1 MIWLAQAHLDAVK
14 DAAEAA
20 YPNECCGLLVG
31 RRDGDDRT
39 VDQVVES
46 RNLAS
51 DPSNSFEIDMRLRL
65 TLQKQLR
72 GKGREIIGHYHSHP
86 DGPARPSER
95 DREQA
100 WEPDLTWLIIS
111 VTRAGAEDVLGY
123 AYDDRRGAFDPV
135 SVNGLSPELDDN
147 LWGDD

>member
-1 MIWLAQAHLDAVK
+1 MILLTQAHLDAVK
-14 DAAEAA
+14 HAAEAA

-31 RRDGDDRT
+31 RRDGANRT

-46 RNLAS
+46 ANLAS
-51 DPSNSFEIDMRLRL
+51 DPSTRFEIDMRLRL

-72 GKGREIIGHYHSHP
+72 GTGREIIGHYHSHP
-86 DGPARPSER
+86 DGPARPSAR

-100 WEPDLTWLIIS
+100 WEPQLIWLIIS

-123 AYDDRRGAFDPV
+123 TYDDRRGAFDPV
-135 SVNGLSPELDDN
+135 SVNGLSPETDDHH
-147 LWGDD
+147 WGDD